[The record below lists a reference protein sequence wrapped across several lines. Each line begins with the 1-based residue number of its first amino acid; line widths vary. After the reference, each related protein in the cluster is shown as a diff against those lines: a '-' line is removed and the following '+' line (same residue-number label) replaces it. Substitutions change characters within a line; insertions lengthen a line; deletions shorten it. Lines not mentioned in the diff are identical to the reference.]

1 MTNLPHRQDGSSG
14 RSRRNSWRN
23 LTPPSRFHMR
33 VQPRVC
39 PRQAPVHAL
48 PLPSAPLNPPTHLA
62 ALAGGLRLKQISPLL
77 PSPSGGAAAGA
88 SLEVARG
95 GDEVGGRHRRPAR
108 GAKRVVSRRLL
119 VLLRGLGLLV
129 LVTKGAAS
137 VRAHAACAVH
147 MHMCRVCSA
156 HSVQV
161 HMQCTSS
168 SCSPAALP
176 LHVLLVRPLL
186 RLRVGTA
193 RDQISSPRS
202 GPHGSTAVSYLAL
215 SGAVAR
221 PECHEC
227 HEWGVAQVEPR
238 EPVPQ
243 EARLGSSGTGIRR

>member
-1 MTNLPHRQDGSSG
+1 
-14 RSRRNSWRN
+14 
-23 LTPPSRFHMR
+23 MR

-39 PRQAPVHAL
+39 PPRLPSTL
-48 PLPSAPLNPPTHLA
+48 FPSPPLPSTLPPTSPPS
-62 ALAGGLRLKQISPLL
+62 GGLRLKQISPLL

-108 GAKRVVSRRLL
+108 GAKRVVSHRLL

-161 HMQCTSS
+161 HMQYTSS

-193 RDQISSPRS
+193 RDQQPSVRASRQHRSLLFGPERRS
-202 GPHGSTAVSYLAL
+202 GSSRVPRVPRVGGSAG
-215 SGAVAR
+215 GA
-221 PECHEC
+221 
-227 HEWGVAQVEPR
+227 
-238 EPVPQ
+238 
-243 EARLGSSGTGIRR
+243 

>member
-1 MTNLPHRQDGSSG
+1 MTTSSTEWNQ
-14 RSRRNSWRN
+14 RKFAPELMAESYP
-23 LTPPSRFHMR
+23 PPSRFHMR

-39 PRQAPVHAL
+39 PRQAPARAL
-48 PLPSAPLNPPTHLA
+48 PVPSPPLNPPTHLA
-62 ALAGGLRLKQISPLL
+62 ALAGGLRLSQILPLL

-88 SLEVARG
+88 SLEVACG

-137 VRAHAACAVH
+137 VRAHAACPVHMH

-156 HSVQV
+156 HSVQM

-193 RDQISSPRS
+193 RDQQPSVRASRQHRSLLFGPERRS
-202 GPHGSTAVSYLAL
+202 GSSRVPRVGGSAG
-215 SGAVAR
+215 GA
-221 PECHEC
+221 
-227 HEWGVAQVEPR
+227 
-238 EPVPQ
+238 
-243 EARLGSSGTGIRR
+243 